1 MTETPSPEEPEKTTA
16 EREAEARQRA
26 RAEMAQREPEPSH
39 RPGQP
44 EVTRF
49 RKSSGRRTLIVTL
62 LSLVLLI
69 ALALGGDR
77 LLLALKRGDGNA
89 ADSAPPPSNG
99 AVQHERKNLGMDSNP
114 FGLFGQHKP
123 EATADRASQA
133 PAAASASPEPPLLN
147 KAAALAAG
155 LNGTASTTQENNV
168 LTVQNTPGSSSVST
182 GSPPADTYA
191 ACTSVMIK
199 DKDGRLRCTDA
210 GNPTTGSAANA
221 EIASPGVAKV
231 TGVRRLELD
240 PDLYIPVDRYIP
252 CSMMRRF
259 VSDVGGHISCLI
271 SEDVFSASNHVKL
284 LPAGT
289 VARGIYRTGALQHGR
304 SRMFILWTELRTP
317 EPGSLQIPLTDTDAT
332 GPLGET
338 GIAGWIDSHFWER
351 FGNALMLSTVQDVA
365 AAAADAAPGKDRN
378 TDYTE
383 NTRAATD
390 EMAKTTLDNSINIP
404 PTMYLNQGDVIGIM
418 TGTDIDFSSVWQL
431 RLKKRW
437 YER

>member
-1 MTETPSPEEPEKTTA
+1 MTATPSPEEPEKTTA
-16 EREAEARQRA
+16 EREAEARKRA
-26 RAEMAQREPEPSH
+26 RAEMARREPEPPH
-39 RPGQP
+39 QPGQP

-77 LLLALKRGDGNA
+77 LLLALKRGDGKA
-89 ADSAPPPSNG
+89 ADTAPPPSNG

-123 EATADRASQA
+123 EATTDRASQA
-133 PAAASASPEPPLLN
+133 PAAASSSPEPPLLN

-155 LNGTASTTQENNV
+155 LNGTASTTQESNV
-168 LTVQNTPGSSSVST
+168 RTGQNTPSSSSVST

-191 ACTSVMIK
+191 PCTSVMIK
-199 DKDGRLRCTDA
+199 GKDGQLRCPYA
-210 GNPTTGSAANA
+210 GNPTHGSAANA

-231 TGVRRLELD
+231 TGVRRLGLD

-271 SEDVFSASNHVKL
+271 SEDVYSASNHVKL

-304 SRMFILWTELRTP
+304 SRMFVLWTELRTP

-332 GPLGET
+332 GPLGEA

-383 NTRAATD
+383 NTRAATA

>member
-1 MTETPSPEEPEKTTA
+1 MTDNPFPDEPEKTTA
-16 EREAEARQRA
+16 EREAEARERA
-26 RAEMAQREPEPSH
+26 RAEMARNEPESPH
-39 RPGQP
+39 QPGQP

-49 RKSSGRRTLIVTL
+49 RKAASRRTLLVSL

-77 LLLALKRGDGNA
+77 LLSALKRGDNKEA
-89 ADSAPPPSNG
+89 NSTPPASTG

-123 EATADRASQA
+123 ETTAGQT
-133 PAAASASPEPPLLN
+133 AAAAYSSPKPPALN
-147 KAAALAAG
+147 KAAALADG
-155 LNGTASTTQENNV
+155 MSSTASTT
-168 LTVQNTPGSSSVST
+168 PGGTAGTGRSEPRSCAGAS
-182 GSPPADTYA
+182 GSPPATA
-191 ACTSVMIK
+191 SKTGGTS
-199 DKDGRLRCTDA
+199 D
-210 GNPTTGSAANA
+210 N
-221 EIASPGVAKV
+221 PGVAQI
-231 TGVRRLELD
+231 TGVKRLGLD
-240 PDLYIPVDRYIP
+240 PDLYIPVERYIP

-271 SEDVFSASNHVKL
+271 SEDVYSASSHVKL

-289 VARGIYRTGALQHGR
+289 VARGIYRTRALQHGR
-304 SRMFILWTELRTP
+304 SRMFVLWTELRTP
-317 EPGSLQIPLTDTDAT
+317 EPGSLQIPLVDTDAT
-332 GPLGET
+332 GQLGEV

-383 NTRAATD
+383 NTRAAAS
-390 EMAKTTLDNSINIP
+390 EMAKTTLENSINIP